1 MRPVSALGFGVLLGL
16 VGLRIAAIFV
26 DSSPQLGDQSRT
38 LLPPMAGPS
47 WDHLLG
53 TDQLGR
59 DLLLRMVDSVEAF
72 FLPGLFACL
81 VAAVLAVPAGAV
93 AGYWDGSRGAS
104 MLRGLLTMVS
114 AWPRLVLV
122 VLVVAIFTGS
132 VRDPAAWAEVR
143 LYLLGALVGLSYVP
157 QLGGAV
163 SERVQHFRREQFVEA
178 ARAHGLSD
186 SRILLWHILW
196 ANCRHLVLRHTCT
209 LFGAFILVETSLSYL
224 GDYGV
229 PPPRPSWGNIL
240 AGLRHSVVHSRT
252 LIATP
257 EAWTPAGLWAGLGQ
271 AIHQGGLLGVVA
283 PTVAIAVSIAGV
295 LALAEHYARRER
307 P

>member
-1 MRPVSALGFGVLLGL
+1 M
-16 VGLRIAAIFV
+16 I
-26 DSSPQLGDQSRT
+26 
-38 LLPPMAGPS
+38 
-47 WDHLLG
+47 
-53 TDQLGR
+53 
-59 DLLLRMVDSVEAF
+59 
-72 FLPGLFACL
+72 
-81 VAAVLAVPAGAV
+81 
-93 AGYWDGSRGAS
+93 
-104 MLRGLLTMVS
+104 S

-122 VLVVAIFTGS
+122 VVVVAIFTGS

-143 LYLLGALVGLSYVP
+143 LYLLGGLVGLSYIP

-186 SRILLWHILW
+186 RRILLWHILW

-240 AGLRHSVVHSRT
+240 AGVRHSVVHSRS
-252 LIATP
+252 LMASSDS
-257 EAWTPAGLWAGLGQ
+257 WSPAGLWGGVEQ
-271 AIHQGGLLGVVA
+271 AIQHGGLLGVLA
-283 PTVAIAVSIAGV
+283 PTIAIAVSIAGV
-295 LALAEHYARRER
+295 LALAEHYARRDR